1 MPYLTNQF
9 VEGRDASQI
18 DPRQKIQKSQGLGP
32 WLEMQQWE
40 YSYIVSEAN
49 LELPHLK
56 AEAMSSTK
64 ANSVIET
71 LHSA

>member
-1 MPYLTNQF
+1 
-9 VEGRDASQI
+9 
-18 DPRQKIQKSQGLGP
+18 
-32 WLEMQQWE
+32 MQQWE
-40 YSYIVSEAN
+40 YSCIVSEAN

-71 LHSA
+71 LHSAWQAQPAILHVTPLVAALITWHGMVFKRLMAEW